1 MKDVPILTDTRNLIA
16 KKKKIEISIASF
28 LKHIEKE
35 DIIIVDSN
43 RIDKF

>member
-16 KKKKIEISIASF
+16 KKKIEISIASF